1 MPVNEV
7 LTADAGP
14 DQPEVGD
21 RDFIQ
26 SIGKGLTVLR
36 SFSAE
41 KPSFTLAELAR
52 ETELSRAAVR
62 RILLTLQA
70 LGYVEARGRTYVLRP
85 RVMDLG
91 YSLVSSVGLT
101 GLVQPH
107 LEELNREIRETC
119 SVGVLAD
126 GEVLYVARSEATRLL
141 SAVMGVGTRLS
152 AGGTAIGRVLLSGLD
167 DEEVR
172 EHLRRHPVTGAT
184 PMSITDPEQL
194 LEEVR
199 RVRVDGYCVA
209 DQELEV
215 GFRAAAVPIRDARG
229 AVVAGLNVGMHAGRV
244 GDDDARAR
252 IVPTVQA
259 AVARIERD
267 LAMHPMPLG

>member
-1 MPVNEV
+1 MNEE
-7 LTADAGP
+7 LTAEAGP
-14 DQPEVGD
+14 EKPGAGD

-41 KPSFTLAELAR
+41 KPGFTLAELAR

-62 RILLTLQA
+62 RILLTLQT

-107 LEELNREIRETC
+107 LDELNREIRETC
-119 SVGVLAD
+119 SVGVLDD
-126 GEVLYVARSEATRLL
+126 GEVLYVARSESERLL
-141 SAVMGVGTRLS
+141 SAVMGIGTRLS
-152 AGGTAIGRVLLSGLD
+152 AGATAIGRVLLSGLD
-167 DEEVR
+167 DEGVR
-172 EHLRRHPVTGAT
+172 EHLRRHPVAEST
-184 PMSITDPEQL
+184 PMSITDPEEV

-199 RVRVDGYCVA
+199 RARAEGYCIA
-209 DQELEV
+209 NQELEV

-229 AVVAGLNVGMHAGRV
+229 NVVAGLTVGMHAGRV
-244 GDDDARAR
+244 GEDEARSR

-259 AVARIERD
+259 AIARIERD
-267 LAMHPMPLG
+267 LAMHPTPLGS